1 MAGLMMMA
9 ASLSF
14 QSCTKDEKQEKP
26 VFPEAVTINA
36 EPGEDIEINVS
47 PNLDWSVSLPV
58 SESRYFWIKDSGSD
72 EKLFTLNGKKGDNT
86 ITIGVSDELDVEA
99 HTAELTMKMGGESQV
114 IAILTLGKLPDP
126 NFPEKEES
134 TVEPGGK
141 YAFEIEP
148 NQAWTVSVPSSD
160 SGTEYFWLEKDG
172 EKVFSISGI
181 AGKHTVTLCVADKKD
196 MEEHKVDVTMT
207 MGGQSA
213 VIRTYTLEADK
224 PVFEL
229 SIAKCTEV
237 DFVGGTDGFKYT
249 YDDPIVIMGNE
260 AGRKPELD
268 LVWPAAASSY
278 MHNIKVYCNYSW
290 EVRDDAE
297 WLFVSE
303 PDRMNKVGLATEF
316 QIYTSPDNY
325 PSEATSANLVI
336 RDPSGKVDSVFTIKV
351 NFPDMKRLVRFGGMI
366 KADSEIKFNQ
376 AGWYFVNDDFYE
388 DAEAKG
394 TVSSTSEMK
403 FYYLVTD
410 NYGGMAAFDAS
421 QPVSSFAWLHVDY
434 DWAIAKGNP
443 LKKADYTITVAENED
458 GIERVARLFAIPSA
472 VLPENFLPARD
483 LFNSDRTDI
492 NPEYAEFEFIS
503 VKQEGASS
511 SDEFSLSVPDGA
523 GIPEGDND
531 GNSYFKFEDL
541 SIPGEEL
548 DPDLEPFMDI
558 LEAGGKVYRISYW
571 KPELQNPASN
581 GFYFNMTGTY
591 TSLDI
596 SEKDKDWLSAEYLE
610 DDYGPLGFC
619 IDMGKAGEGVKKGS
633 IVLLDGEKRIGAVI
647 CVKGY

>member
-213 VIRTYTLEADK
+213 VIRTYTLEADE
-224 PVFEL
+224 PVFQL
-229 SIAKCTEV
+229 SVAKCNDTAFE
-237 DFVGGTDGFKYT
+237 GGSDGFT
-249 YDDPIVIMGNE
+249 YAYEEPL
-260 AGRKPELD
+260 PENGTID
-268 LVWPAAASSY
+268 LVWPAVSGSY
-278 MHNIKVYCNYSW
+278 MHNLMVYCNYSW
-290 EVRDDAE
+290 EVRSSAS
-297 WLFVSE
+297 WLSVTESAN
-303 PDRMNKVGLATEF
+303 MNRIGLYTEF
-316 QIYTSPDNY
+316 QIYTSPETY
-325 PSEATSANLVI
+325 PTEASSAELVFS
-336 RDPSGKVDSVFTIKV
+336 DPTGKLPERKYT
-351 NFPDMKRLVRFGGMI
+351 VRFPALDSLVKFGGRI
-366 KADSEIKFNQ
+366 DKGTEVLFNSD
-376 AGWYFVNDDFYE
+376 GWYFLNNDFME
-388 DAEAKG
+388 GAQANG
-394 TVSSTSEMK
+394 TVTSLSEVK
-403 FYYLVTD
+403 FYYLVEQAGFLTAY
-410 NYGGMAAFDAS
+410 NAS
-421 QPVSSFAWLHVDY
+421 SPLGDMNWLHVEY
-434 DWAIAKGNP
+434 DWASAAGNP
-443 LKKADYTITVAENED
+443 LKKAEYVISVSENYDSEARTATLIALPS
-458 GIERVARLFAIPSA
+458 GI
-472 VLPENFLPARD
+472 LPEGFVFNRD
-483 LFNSDRTDI
+483 LFNTEHTALK
-492 NPEYAEFEFIS
+492 PEYEDYVFVTVRQEGTSGSETESITVKFNEGLAEFEGD
-503 VKQEGASS
+503 KA
-511 SDEFSLSVPDGA
+511 P
-523 GIPEGDND
+523 GIL
-531 GNSYFKFEDL
+531 FKFEDL
-541 SIPGEEL
+541 SEL
-548 DPDLEPFMDI
+548 DDPYSDEDLADFGDI
-558 LEAGGKVYRISYW
+558 LEMGGSVYRITYW
-571 KPELQNPASN
+571 DAILEDPYAN
-581 GFYFNMTGTY
+581 GFYFDFSGTY
-591 TSLDI
+591 SRMLVN
-596 SEKDKDWLSAEYLE
+596 
-610 DDYGPLGFC
+610 P
-619 IDMGKAGEGVKKGS
+619 AGEGWLVPEVQNGTDLYITMGAPGEDKKGAV
-633 IVLLDGEKRIGAVI
+633 IFYDGGDNRICAVI
-647 CVKGY
+647 CVKKY